1 MESTYT
7 DYDVLPLNFDD
18 EEDFISAIHGK
29 TDAENTKTD
38 VSKEDDSKKD
48 KNKEETFLTVLNA
61 YVKDKKVR
69 NNQLA
74 NMTGID
80 KGDISR
86 YLNGERQV
94 SKEHLCLICIA
105 LRLMTCQ
112 QKHLFDLL
120 KEPMPCS
127 IGKPDEYE
135 IIVKH
140 YMDGCYYSD
149 NYTVFRLYD
158 RLGNIGHPL
167 PTMLP
172 NPKKGGD

>member
-1 MESTYT
+1 MENTYN
-7 DYDVLPLNFDD
+7 DYEALPLNFDD
-18 EEDFISAIHGK
+18 EADFNAAIHGK
-29 TDAENTKTD
+29 NDADNSETAKTD
-38 VSKEDDSKKD
+38 
-48 KNKEETFLTVLNA
+48 EETFLSVLNA
-61 YVKDKKVR
+61 YVEGKKVR

-86 YLNGERQV
+86 YLSGERRV

-112 QKHLFDLL
+112 QKYLFDLL

-127 IGKPDEYE
+127 IGKPDEHE
-135 IIVKH
+135 IILKH

-149 NYTVFRLYD
+149 NYTVARLYA
-158 RLGNIGHPL
+158 RLSKIGQTL
-167 PTMLP
+167 PTLLSTS
-172 NPKKGGD
+172 KKGGK

>member
-1 MESTYT
+1 MENTYT
-7 DYDVLPLNFDD
+7 DFDVLPLNFDD
-18 EEDFISAIHGK
+18 EDDFDSAIHGK
-29 TDAENTKTD
+29 ADTDKAK
-38 VSKEDDSKKD
+38 KDDSEKGKKE
-48 KNKEETFLTVLNA
+48 EETFLTVLNA
-61 YVKDKKVR
+61 YIKDKKVG

-74 NMTGID
+74 NMTGIA
-80 KGDISR
+80 KGDISK
-86 YLNGERQV
+86 YLNGKRQV

-140 YMDGCYYSD
+140 YMDGCYY
-149 NYTVFRLYD
+149 NETYTVSGLYD
-158 RLGNIGHPL
+158 HLGNIGQPL
-167 PTMLP
+167 PTILP
-172 NPKKGGD
+172 SSKKGGK